1 LTTCIG
7 KEFLFWYSQSVP
19 STTSP
24 EVVIVAAIDELRAD
38 AVDVLDLLG
47 RTADGM
53 VAVAPGG
60 AILGWNEGAA
70 RLLDWTEDDVLGRPC
85 YEVLGFSDRCGN
97 KVCSAFCAG
106 CRPAGSG
113 ELTASRD
120 VVARSRRGR
129 AVWLSVSTLVPPES
143 MRGYCGV
150 VHFFREVGLPPE
162 LERLVAERLQAPAA
176 GTEDDGGHTSLDAL
190 TPRERQILELLADG
204 LDTREIAAKLVVSL
218 ATVRNHVQNILA
230 KLGVH
235 SRLEAVVLYVKQAA
249 AAPGRSSG

>member
-1 LTTCIG
+1 M
-7 KEFLFWYSQSVP
+7 
-19 STTSP
+19 
-24 EVVIVAAIDELRAD
+24 AAIDDLRA
-38 AVDVLDLLG
+38 AGVDVLDLLG

-60 AILGWNEGAA
+60 AILAWNESAT
-70 RLLDWTEDDVLGRPC
+70 RLLDWTEDEVLGRPC
-85 YEVLGFSDRCGN
+85 HEVLGFADRCGN
-97 KVCSAFCAG
+97 QICSAFCAG
-106 CRPAGSG
+106 CRPAGSD
-113 ELTASRD
+113 ELIESRD

-143 MRGYCGV
+143 VRGSCRI

-162 LERLVAERLQAPAA
+162 LERLVAERLGTPAPPV
-176 GTEDDGGHTSLDAL
+176 EDEGDRSSLDAL

-204 LDTREIAAKLVVSL
+204 LDTREIAATLVVSL

-235 SRLEAVVLYVKQAA
+235 SRLEAVVLFVRNSA
-249 AAPGRSSG
+249 

>member
-1 LTTCIG
+1 
-7 KEFLFWYSQSVP
+7 
-19 STTSP
+19 
-24 EVVIVAAIDELRAD
+24 
-38 AVDVLDLLG
+38 
-47 RTADGM
+47 
-53 VAVAPGG
+53 
-60 AILGWNEGAA
+60 
-70 RLLDWTEDDVLGRPC
+70 
-85 YEVLGFSDRCGN
+85 
-97 KVCSAFCAG
+97 
-106 CRPAGSG
+106 
-113 ELTASRD
+113 
-120 VVARSRRGR
+120 
-129 AVWLSVSTLVPPES
+129 

>member
-1 LTTCIG
+1 M
-7 KEFLFWYSQSVP
+7 
-19 STTSP
+19 
-24 EVVIVAAIDELRAD
+24 AAIDELRTD

-60 AILGWNEGAA
+60 AILTWNESAA
-70 RLLDWTEDDVLGRPC
+70 RLLDWTEDEVLGRPC
-85 YEVLGFSDRCGN
+85 YEVLGFLDRCGN
-97 KVCSAFCAG
+97 RICSAFCAG
-106 CRPAGSG
+106 CRPTGSD
-113 ELTASRD
+113 ELIESRD

-129 AVWLSVSTLVPPES
+129 SVWLSVSTLVPPES
-143 MRGYCGV
+143 MRGYCRL

-162 LERLVAERLQAPAA
+162 LERLVAERLQAPAPPA
-176 GTEDDGGHTSLDAL
+176 EDGDEHTSFDAL
-190 TPRERQILELLADG
+190 TPREREILELLADG

-235 SRLEAVVLYVKQAA
+235 SRLEAVVLFVRNCA
-249 AAPGRSSG
+249 

>member
-1 LTTCIG
+1 M
-7 KEFLFWYSQSVP
+7 
-19 STTSP
+19 
-24 EVVIVAAIDELRAD
+24 AAIDELRAD
-38 AVDVLDLLG
+38 AVDVVDLLG

-60 AILGWNEGAA
+60 AILAWNESAT
-70 RLLDWTEDDVLGRPC
+70 RLLDWTEDEVLGRPC

-97 KVCSAFCAG
+97 QVCSAFCAG
-106 CRPAGSG
+106 CRPAGSD
-113 ELTASRD
+113 ELIESRD
-120 VVARSRRGR
+120 VMARSRRGR
-129 AVWLSVSTLVPPES
+129 AVWLSVSTLVTPERV
-143 MRGYCGV
+143 RGYCRV

-162 LERLVAERLQAPAA
+162 LERLVAERLRAPAPPA
-176 GTEDDGGHTSLDAL
+176 EDEGDRTSLDAL

-235 SRLEAVVLYVKQAA
+235 SRLEAVVLFVRNGA
-249 AAPGRSSG
+249 